1 MRTFEAAARP
11 WLATIARKLK
21 RPAFERMHPSFVADC
36 ALRAYAGHES
46 TYLNNIIRTLDQQQ
60 NHEALRNED
69 DDPCWSLINQ
79 APPDHDVHPD
89 TTITYS
95 TTDERIKVYSG
106 LAVGYLQGKAEF
118 MTDLAQLTA
127 KYFAGLNPAELA
139 LTSFYMGEDLTQHF
153 GFGDLD
159 GLSHLIELGK
169 SGKRAA
175 DLGMG
180 THSII
185 YQNIDNMP
193 VRIVLADN
201 NPFTTAFNRTY
212 ISLTGRDHVYE
223 VVEADLTQAPES
235 SGIPQASIDHA
246 ASSLLIHHIFQDHGD
261 KGLEAFAGSLWHILA
276 RSGTFRIIDHFESA
290 PFENKF
296 SNILRATGFSLEPC
310 AKTPGRHIIDGSK

>member
-1 MRTFEAAARP
+1 
-11 WLATIARKLK
+11 
-21 RPAFERMHPSFVADC
+21 
-36 ALRAYAGHES
+36 
-46 TYLNNIIRTLDQQQ
+46 
-60 NHEALRNED
+60 
-69 DDPCWSLINQ
+69 
-79 APPDHDVHPD
+79 
-89 TTITYS
+89 
-95 TTDERIKVYSG
+95 
-106 LAVGYLQGKAEF
+106 
-118 MTDLAQLTA
+118 
-127 KYFAGLNPAELA
+127 
-139 LTSFYMGEDLTQHF
+139 MGEDLTQHF

-296 SNILRATGFSLEPC
+296 SNILRATGFSLGKYRADHPKGSNNE
-310 AKTPGRHIIDGSK
+310 HLIIDGVK